1 MSPEFRP
8 CAVLGH
14 MAEPAQSIFSAQHLS
29 WALCGS
35 PRPVEDR
42 HESRSPAAGRRG
54 VLFLETRQDQRSRQR
69 TGKRVTSAP
78 VAKPVGRVGLDPA
91 ILDREA
97 PSAQD
102 GDGAPR
108 AGGGGQPTWRGTAL
122 SDRAGC
128 YVAQLS

>member
-54 VLFLETRQDQRSRQR
+54 VLFLETRRDPRSRQR
-69 TGKRVTSAP
+69 TGKRVTTPP
-78 VAKPVGRVGLDPA
+78 VAKPVGRAGLGPA

-97 PSAQD
+97 PSAQHAY
-102 GDGAPR
+102 GAPSAR
-108 AGGGGQPTWRGTAL
+108 SGG
-122 SDRAGC
+122 
-128 YVAQLS
+128 